1 MQMTLL
7 KRLLQHYHIDIV
19 LAIVFSVVAFMYV
32 YDNSA
37 LLSAIAR
44 KIALASIGLVY
55 YYATRFVKIGQIE
68 WRDPYDKVYAIALL
82 IYIAIVFSLG

>member
-1 MQMTLL
+1 MNLF
-7 KRLLQHYHIDIV
+7 KRLMLYYNIDLI
-19 LAIVFSVVAFMYV
+19 LAGVFTVIAFMFV

-55 YYATRFVKIGQIE
+55 YYITRFIKLGHIE
-68 WRDPYDKVYAIALL
+68 WSEPYDKIYSLVLL
-82 IYIAIVFSLG
+82 MYMAIVISFG

>member
-1 MQMTLL
+1 MTLL
-7 KRLLQHYHIDIV
+7 KRLLTHYHIDIV
-19 LAIVFSVVAFMYV
+19 LAVVFSVIAFMYV

-68 WRDPYDKVYAIALL
+68 WRDPYDKIYALMLL
-82 IYIAIVFSLG
+82 AYVGLVFRFG

>member
-1 MQMTLL
+1 MSLL
-7 KRLLQHYHIDIV
+7 KRLLTHYHIDIV
-19 LAIVFSVVAFMYV
+19 LAIIFSIVAFIYV

-55 YYATRFVKIGQIE
+55 YYTTRFTKIGHIE
-68 WRDPYDKVYAIALL
+68 WSEPYDKIYSLALL
-82 IYIAIVFSLG
+82 FYVAVIFSFG